1 MHSKSN
7 NIEIV
12 NSYEADEA
20 IKELFDSLKNRYQIE
35 LNIKIDKKQN
45 LESIKGSEIFF
56 DYVHLLYYNCHNM
69 NPNHGRSYL
78 NSLDWIKNNNN

>member
-35 LNIKIDKKQN
+35 LNIKIDKK
-45 LESIKGSEIFF
+45 
-56 DYVHLLYYNCHNM
+56 
-69 NPNHGRSYL
+69 
-78 NSLDWIKNNNN
+78 